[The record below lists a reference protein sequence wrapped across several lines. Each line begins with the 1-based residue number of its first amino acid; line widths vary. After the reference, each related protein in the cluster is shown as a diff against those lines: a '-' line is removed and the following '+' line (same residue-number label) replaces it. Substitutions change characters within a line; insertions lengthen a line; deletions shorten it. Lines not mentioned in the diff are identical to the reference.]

1 MLDRLDDIPW
11 QSLRHAYGPAS
22 DVPGLL
28 RALAVSGLGQEAA
41 LYELFGNIWHQGTVY
56 EASSYAVPFLVEL
69 AVEPSLA
76 RRDEILG
83 LIGALAN
90 GKSYLAVHAQVD
102 SKTGEFFRKAPDFE
116 KRLEDEQNS
125 VRLTRAAI
133 QERLDVICRLLKDA
147 TPMVR
152 VGAAHVISQFPEQ
165 VSRFGVFLRLAT
177 KDERDELAQAGM
189 IWCLGAVRDTSPEA
203 QILLNRALASADPR
217 QAFAAAVAW
226 YRVRGELCEP
236 ALSICRQMAAATW
249 FAEAF
254 LAGVPWDFSA
264 ESAIEAPLA
273 EIEPNAEAATRSL
286 LTVLKH
292 AGKQSEVYPSI
303 VHDLLQLN
311 FAAGNWREC
320 ARLTETQTEV
330 LRSLVETKAAWQDAK
345 RLWFLAPDGAGGKR
359 ISEITASD
367 IQKVRDEMRALLV

>member
-1 MLDRLDDIPW
+1 MLDGLDDISW
-11 QSLRHAYGPAS
+11 QSLRHAYGSAS
-22 DVPGLL
+22 DVPVLL
-28 RALAVSGLGQEAA
+28 RALAVPGPGQEAA

-69 AVEPSLA
+69 AAEPGLT

-90 GKSYLAVHAQVD
+90 GKSYLAANAQVG
-102 SKTGEFFRKAPDFE
+102 SKTGDFFRKAPDFE
-116 KRLEDEQNS
+116 KRLEDEQIS
-125 VRLTRAAI
+125 VRLTRGAI
-133 QERLDVICRLLKDA
+133 LERLDVICRLLRDA

-165 VSRFGVFLRLAT
+165 VSIFGAFLRLAA

-189 IWCLGAVRDTSPEA
+189 VWCLGAVGDTSPEA
-203 QILLNRALASADPR
+203 QALLNLALASADPR

-226 YRVRGELCEP
+226 YRVRGELCE
-236 ALSICRQMAAATW
+236 AAFRICRQMAAATW
-249 FAEAF
+249 FANAF
-254 LAGVPWDFSA
+254 LAGVPWDFTG
-264 ESAIEAPLA
+264 ESVIEPLLA
-273 EIEPNAEAATRSL
+273 KIEPNAKAATRSL

-292 AGKQSEVYPSI
+292 AGEQSEVYPSI

-320 ARLTETQTEV
+320 ARLTRTQNEI
-330 LRSLVETKAAWQDAK
+330 LRSLVETETAWQDAK
-345 RLWFLAPDGAGGKR
+345 RLWFLVPNGAVEMR
-359 ISEITASD
+359 ISEITVSD
-367 IQKVRDEMRALLV
+367 IEKVRNEMRALLV